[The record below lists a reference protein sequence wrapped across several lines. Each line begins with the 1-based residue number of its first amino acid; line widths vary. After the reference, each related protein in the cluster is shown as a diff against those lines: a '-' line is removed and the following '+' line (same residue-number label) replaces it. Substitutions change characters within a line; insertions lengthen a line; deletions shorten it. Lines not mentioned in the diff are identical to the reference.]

1 MGGSATANA
10 QVGQGGT
17 AQASAKSHGGSGAG
31 VMNKIAVATALAG
44 KGGRTRA
51 DAMSDNVEVLGEKED
66 SVEDI

>member
-1 MGGSATANA
+1 
-10 QVGQGGT
+10 
-17 AQASAKSHGGSGAG
+17 
-31 VMNKIAVATALAG
+31 MNKIAVATALAG